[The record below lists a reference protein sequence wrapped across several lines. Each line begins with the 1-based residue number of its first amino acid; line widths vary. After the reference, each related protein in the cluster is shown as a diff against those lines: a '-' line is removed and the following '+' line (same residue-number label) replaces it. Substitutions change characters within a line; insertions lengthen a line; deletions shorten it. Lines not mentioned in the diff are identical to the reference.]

1 MPSKF
6 KMTLPI
12 IPLDIKEVSIV
23 IDDIDLTDKIQ
34 EVTIHS
40 AAGKLTTV
48 TIKFGAA
55 VDLKGEAILNLLDH
69 TGYPIRDRLSDEPL
83 TEKDTEEET

>member
-12 IPLDIKEVSIV
+12 IPLDIREVSIV
-23 IDDIDLTDKIQ
+23 VDDIDLTNKIQ

-55 VDLKGEAILNLLDH
+55 VDLKGEAIMKLLDH
-69 TGYPIRDRLSDEPL
+69 TGKPL
-83 TEKDTEEET
+83 AEEDAEEET

>member
-6 KMTLPI
+6 EMTLPI
-12 IPLDIKEVSIV
+12 IPLDIKEVSIIV
-23 IDDIDLTDKIQ
+23 DDIDLTDKIQ

-48 TIKFGAA
+48 TIKFGAR
-55 VDLKGEAILNLLDH
+55 VDVKGEAVLSLLDH
-69 TGYPIRDRLSDEPL
+69 TGKPL
-83 TEKDTEEET
+83 VEEDTEDET

>member
-12 IPLDIKEVSIV
+12 IPLDIDEVSII

-34 EVTIHS
+34 DVTIHA

-55 VDLKGEAILNLLDH
+55 VDVKGEAIVKLLDH
-69 TGYPIRDRLSDEPL
+69 TGEPL
-83 TEKDTEEET
+83 IQEDTEDQT